1 MKGSRFSEE
10 QIIGILR
17 EARGGRKDT
26 GGMSA
31 ARDLGRDLLHLWTAP
46 PWQEGSGSWSGG
58 DRLQT
63 SIRRHHVKVRPNGTS
78 AHTRLDKW
86 SASRAIIKVRV

>member
-17 EARGGRKDT
+17 EHEAGARAMPG
-26 GGMSA
+26 

-46 PWQEGSGSWSGG
+46 PWQEGFGFILTRIDCKHLSGV
-58 DRLQT
+58 T
-63 SIRRHHVKVRPNGTS
+63 I
-78 AHTRLDKW
+78 
-86 SASRAIIKVRV
+86 

>member
-17 EARGGRKDT
+17 EAEAGAKTPEICRRHGISSATFYIYGRLPR
-26 GGMSA
+26 
-31 ARDLGRDLLHLWTAP
+31 ARR
-46 PWQEGSGSWSGG
+46 SGSWSGS

-63 SIRRHHVKVRPNGTS
+63 SIRRHHVKVRPNGIS